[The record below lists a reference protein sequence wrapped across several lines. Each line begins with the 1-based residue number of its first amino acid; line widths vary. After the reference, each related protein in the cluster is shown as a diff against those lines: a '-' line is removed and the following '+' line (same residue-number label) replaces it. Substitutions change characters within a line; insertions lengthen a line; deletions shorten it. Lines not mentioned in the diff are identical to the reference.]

1 MSAST
6 LRKPAVAG
14 HPPADPWMTVR
25 EASLALGIAPRTVLN
40 RVIQGQLEAQTVA
53 GRTFISRASV
63 GRVLEDK
70 G

>member
-6 LRKPAVAG
+6 LRKPAVVAQ
-14 HPPADPWMTVR
+14 PPADPWMTVR
-25 EASLALGIAPRTVLN
+25 EASRALGIAPPTVLN

-63 GRVLEDK
+63 DRAVNG